1 MPDPLVVNLQITGE
15 KKMAIDLPE
24 NVAGLLLKEG
34 SESHQALMVDVRGNI
49 STAHN
54 LARLGAVRAHNELDT
69 IESRAHSGVMATP
82 IASPAVQQ
90 GTGT

>member
-1 MPDPLVVNLQITGE
+1 MP
-15 KKMAIDLPE
+15 IDLPD
-24 NVAGLLLKEG
+24 NVAGMLLKEG
-34 SESHQALMVDVRGNI
+34 SESHQALMVDIRGNI

-54 LARLGAVRAHNELDT
+54 LARLGATRQFNELDT

-90 GTGT
+90 GTGA